1 MIKNLVFDMGGV
13 LIDWIPNQIM
23 ETAGL
28 TDPEDIRLIRE
39 NMYNTS
45 DWALMDW
52 GYIDEASMEEIVKT
66 RVPERLHDVVHRL
79 LFHWADHVFP
89 IEGMGELI
97 REYKARGLN
106 IYLISNATCMLFEY
120 FPHIPGSECF
130 SDLVVSADVKMIKPM
145 HEIFEHAIEKFGI
158 DPAQSLFIDDLLPN
172 IAAARICGMHGFVF
186 KHNVGSL
193 RDHIESLLAGEEDL
207 TGAPIA

>member
-1 MIKNLVFDMGGV
+1 MLRNLIFDMGGV

-52 GYIDEASMEEIVKT
+52 GYVDEKSMEELVKT
-66 RVPERLHDVVHRL
+66 RVPERLHSSVHKL
-79 LFHWADHVFP
+79 LFHWAEHIFP
-89 IEGMGELI
+89 VQGMAELI
-97 REYKARGLN
+97 REYKDKGLN
-106 IYLISNATCMLFEY
+106 IYLISNATCLLFEY

-145 HEIFEHAIEKFGI
+145 HEIFEHAIKKFKVV
-158 DPAQSLFIDDLLPN
+158 PSESLFIDDLISN
-172 IAAARICGMHGFVF
+172 VAAARVCGMHGFVF
-186 KHNVGSL
+186 KHDAVSL
-193 RDHIESLLAGEEDL
+193 HEHIEGLLAGKEDT
-207 TGAPIA
+207 TGAPKV